1 MKPERVVITGGLGF
15 IGSTVTEYMLEKG
28 SEVTVVDSLLSN
40 VLEPS
45 TLISTYNSANVV
57 ETTIAEYL
65 ANGTDIADFDLLIHA
80 ASFVGPASIL
90 QYQGTIGQEIVSDT
104 SRIIKSCLKADVPLI
119 YFSSAE
125 VYGKSGI
132 LREGSDIRVPPYY
145 NARIEY
151 ALAKLTSE
159 AMVIN
164 SRNQGLNGVVIR
176 PFNVAG
182 PRQSRAGGFVMPTFV
197 QQALGN
203 KPITVFGTG
212 KQKRAFLGASDLA
225 NFLANYISDGMLTN
239 GSIYNIGNPANA
251 TTIEDLARKVVK
263 ILDSQSEITY
273 MDPKSV
279 YGPLYYEAESFEKL
293 PDIKN
298 ARKLGWEPK
307 KTLEDIILETASYYR
322 NNQDTRG
329 ADARN

>member
-1 MKPERVVITGGLGF
+1 MKPSRVVITGGLGF
-15 IGSTVTEYMLEKG
+15 IGSTVTEYLLERG
-28 SEVTVVDSLLSN
+28 TEVTVVDSLLSN
-40 VLEPS
+40 VIEPS
-45 TLISTYNSANVV
+45 SLISRYDSADVI
-57 ETTIAEYL
+57 ESTIADYL
-65 ANGTDIADFDLLIHA
+65 ANGSDMSDHDMLIHA
-80 ASFVGPASIL
+80 ASFVGPAAIL
-90 QYQGTIGQEIVSDT
+90 KYQGTIGQEIVSDT
-104 SRIIKSCLKADVPLI
+104 SRIIKACLKANVPLI

-132 LREGSDIRVPPYY
+132 LSEGSDIRVPPYY

-151 ALAKLTSE
+151 ALAKLTGE

-164 SRNQGLNGVVIR
+164 SRNQGLDGVVIR

-203 KPITVFGTG
+203 KTITVFGSG
-212 KQKRAFLGASDLA
+212 KQKRAFLGVSDLA
-225 NFLANYISDGMLTN
+225 NFLANYISDGIMTN
-239 GSIYNIGNPANA
+239 GSIYNIGNPGNA
-251 TTIEDLARKVVK
+251 TTIEDLAKKVVS
-263 ILDSQSEITY
+263 ILNSESEIIY
-273 MDPKSV
+273 LDPKSV

-298 ARKLGWEPK
+298 ARALGWEPK
-307 KTLEDIILETASYYR
+307 QTLDEIILETADFYGR
-322 NNQDTRG
+322 NQDTRG

>member
-1 MKPERVVITGGLGF
+1 MKPENPIITGGLGF
-15 IGSTVTEYMLEKG
+15 IGSTVTEYLLERG
-28 SEVTVVDSLLSN
+28 SEVLIVDSLLSN
-40 VLEPS
+40 VVDPS
-45 TLISTYNSANVV
+45 ALTSRYSSATVV
-57 ETTIAEYL
+57 ESTIADYL
-65 ANGTDIADFDLLIHA
+65 ASGVDISSHDMLIHA
-80 ASFVGPASIL
+80 ASFVGPAAIL

-104 SRIIKSCLKADVPLI
+104 SRIIRVCLEAGVPLV
-119 YFSSAE
+119 YLSSAE

-164 SRNQGLNGVVIR
+164 SRNQGLEGGVIR
-176 PFNVAG
+176 PFNVVG

-203 KPITVFGTG
+203 QPITVFGSG
-212 KQKRAFLGASDLA
+212 KQKRAFLGALDLA
-225 NFLANYISDGMLTN
+225 NFLANYISDGVLTN
-239 GSIYNIGNPANA
+239 GSIYNIGNPDNA
-251 TTIEDLARKVVK
+251 ITIEDLARKVVD
-263 ILDSQSEITY
+263 ILGSESEITY
-273 MDPKSV
+273 MDPQSV
-279 YGPLYYEAESFEKL
+279 YGSLYFEAESFEKV
-293 PDIKN
+293 PDIAN
-298 ARKLGWEPK
+298 ARALGWDPK
-307 KTLEDIILETASYYR
+307 LSLDDIILETADFYT

>member
-1 MKPERVVITGGLGF
+1 VVITGGLGF
-15 IGSTVTEYMLEKG
+15 IGSTVTEYLLEKG
-28 SEVTVVDSLLSN
+28 SQVTIVDSLLSN
-40 VLEPS
+40 VIEPS
-45 TLISTYNSANVV
+45 SLMSSYGNADVV
-57 ETTIAEYL
+57 ETTIADYL
-65 ANGTDIADFDLLIHA
+65 ANGSDLSDHDMLIHA

-90 QYQGTIGQEIVSDT
+90 KYQGTIGQEIVTDT
-104 SRIIKSCLKADVPLI
+104 SRIIKACLKAEVPLI

-164 SRNQGLNGVVIR
+164 SRNQGLDGVVIR

-197 QQALGN
+197 QQALGG
-203 KPITVFGTG
+203 KPITVFGSG
-212 KQKRAFLGASDLA
+212 KQKRAFLGATDLA
-225 NFLANYISDGMLTN
+225 NFLANYISKDIMTN
-239 GSIYNIGNPANA
+239 GNIYNIGNPDNA
-251 TTIEDLARKVVK
+251 ITIEDLAKRIVS
-263 ILDSQSEITY
+263 ILKSQSEITY
-273 MDPKSV
+273 LDPQSV

-293 PDIKN
+293 PDIEN
-298 ARKLGWEPK
+298 AKKLGWKPLQ
-307 KTLEDIILETASYYR
+307 TLDDIILETANFYR
-322 NNQDTRG
+322 KNQDTRG